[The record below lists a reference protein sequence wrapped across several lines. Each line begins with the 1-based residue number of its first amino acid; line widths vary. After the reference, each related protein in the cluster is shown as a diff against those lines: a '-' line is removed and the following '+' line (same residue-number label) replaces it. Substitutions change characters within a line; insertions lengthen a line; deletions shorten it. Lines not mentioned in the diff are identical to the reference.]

1 MDISIG
7 LIGTGVLFILFALS
21 TPIAFSM
28 IIVAFLGMAACG
40 GWETAFS
47 AVQRVPVSIVGTEG
61 IAVIPL
67 FILMGELAAA
77 AELHRTAYK
86 AAEKW
91 FGNLPGGLAISTSMA
106 CAFFGA
112 ACGSTVATTS
122 TLGRLATGEMMTR
135 GYSPK
140 LATGSVVAAA
150 GLAALIP
157 PSGLMIIYCL
167 LTDQSVG
174 KMFMAGIIPGLL
186 FMILLM
192 LTTTILV
199 RLKPDLAPR
208 LAGGRLIDKF
218 VAVKEAFPLAFLIL
232 MVIGTIYT
240 GVATPSEAGAMGSIG
255 AIVIGYL
262 LRKMSLIKIWRAA
275 INTIGTS
282 CMVLVMI
289 IGGKLLS
296 MFLAYSGL
304 PFVMTDF
311 INDLML
317 PRALVMAIIILIYL
331 LLGMFLESVGMIM
344 ITLPFIWP
352 LILEMGFEPIWFII
366 VITKLTEVGY
376 LTPPIAPGLFI
387 AQGIIKE
394 VPMEKAY
401 GAAWWF
407 ILCDMLFLVLI
418 IFIPQIVMFLPDS
431 MRATV

>member
-262 LRKMSLIKIWRAA
+262 LRKMSLIKIWQAA

-352 LILEMGFEPIWFII
+352 LILEMGFEPIWFGILLVVLCDI
-366 VITKLTEVGY
+366 ACI
-376 LTPPIAPGLFI
+376 TPPIGYHLFVM
-387 AQGIIKE
+387 ANVRPD
-394 VPMEKAY
+394 VPFENIVR
-401 GAAWWF
+401 GALPFAISGVTAVT
-407 ILCDMLFLVLI
+407 ILAAF
-418 IFIPQIVMFLPDS
+418 PQISLWLPS
-431 MRATV
+431 IAF